1 LPGSGAIDLQV
12 DPALDGEWWATATL
26 ANFIWHPDGKHL
38 VAAPAVSQ
46 TEMGGPVPLVLYTLD
61 LETGMLS
68 EGRLI
73 AEVGS
78 LIGWDVPGHSVWVT
92 SVDGIPE
99 RLALP

>member
-1 LPGSGAIDLQV
+1 
-12 DPALDGEWWATATL
+12 
-26 ANFIWHPDGKHL
+26 
-38 VAAPAVSQ
+38 
-46 TEMGGPVPLVLYTLD
+46 
-61 LETGMLS
+61 MLR